1 MKRNIYCCY
10 APVKSHQRSYYPPIF
25 NILFLIFNSFFLI
38 NFSTY
43 CYTFSNFSPLFY
55 LFFSQLLSTL
65 ISHFLYPFIFLNFL
79 LFLFP
84 SSYYKF
90 TILFSILFIVFLHK
104 KKKKK
109 SYFSISF
116 FFFLI
121 FVFRSYYKFTIIYS
135 ILFIVFLYTKF
146 YFSLFFSLSFST
158 HKRLF
163 LFLSLSHFFFHFW
176 WIF

>member
-90 TILFSILFIVFLHK
+90 TILFSILYIVF
-104 KKKKK
+104 
-109 SYFSISF
+109 SY
-116 FFFLI
+116 
-121 FVFRSYYKFTIIYS
+121 T
-135 ILFIVFLYTKF
+135 
-146 YFSLFFSLSFST
+146 
-158 HKRLF
+158 RLF
-163 LFLSLSHFFFHFW
+163 LSHYFRLI
-176 WIF
+176 IFSIIWNSTLG

>member
-1 MKRNIYCCY
+1 MKRNIYCYY
-10 APVKSHQRSYYPPIF
+10 APVKSHQQSYYPPIF

-90 TILFSILFIVFLHK
+90 TILFSILYIVFSH
-104 KKKKK
+104 
-109 SYFSISF
+109 
-116 FFFLI
+116 
-121 FVFRSYYKFTIIYS
+121 T
-135 ILFIVFLYTKF
+135 
-146 YFSLFFSLSFST
+146 
-158 HKRLF
+158 RLF
-163 LFLSLSHFFFHFW
+163 LSHYFRLI
-176 WIF
+176 IFSIIWNSTLG